1 MVSDE
6 QETFAKHAAHGMM
19 ITIHMKEF
27 FKNVCT
33 LRKAEGLNIYQNV
46 TSERVEERKSCVER

>member
-1 MVSDE
+1 MISDE

-19 ITIHMKEF
+19 ITMHIKEF

-33 LRKAEGLNIYQNV
+33 LRKAESLNIYQNN
-46 TSERVEERKSCVER
+46 TSERGEEMKNCVER